1 MFIIKYEFENTVQQE
16 GKMSLDINWQQFLGA
31 FFVLFAIID
40 VPGSLPIVLAL
51 RRKGKI
57 VKPLKTAGL
66 ALCMFLIFYF
76 VGDAFL
82 RLFGVDTASFAVAG
96 SLIIFVMACEM
107 ILDISIFQ
115 DTADTPKDS
124 SFFPVVFP
132 LLAGA
137 GALTTMLAI
146 RSQFSPL
153 NLLSAVFANMV
164 CIYLILRLADKF
176 EKKLSAGFIYMLKK
190 FFGIILLTI
199 SIKLFT
205 SNITI
210 LIETVIETTA

>member
-1 MFIIKYEFENTVQQE
+1 MFIGF
-16 GKMSLDINWQQFLGA
+16 DWQQFWGA

-40 VPGSLPIVLAL
+40 ILGSIPIILTL
-51 RRKGKI
+51 RKKGKI
-57 VKPLKTAGL
+57 IKPIKTSVLGL
-66 ALCMFLIFYF
+66 IMFLVFYY

-82 RLFGVDTASFAVAG
+82 TLFGVDNASFAVAG

-107 ILDISIFQ
+107 ILDISIFKE
-115 DTADTPKDS
+115 TTDTPKDA

-132 LLAGA
+132 LIAGA

-146 RSQFSPL
+146 RSQFSQV
-153 NLLSAVFANMV
+153 NLLLAIVANMV
-164 CIYLILRLADKF
+164 FVYFVLRLTGKL
-176 EKKLSAGFIYMLKK
+176 EKILSAGMLYMIKK

-205 SNITI
+205 SNITL
-210 LIETVIETTA
+210 LIEHFINRSIN

>member
-1 MFIIKYEFENTVQQE
+1 MFSGF
-16 GKMSLDINWQQFLGA
+16 DWQQFLGA

-40 VPGSLPIVLAL
+40 IAGSLPIIVSLC
-51 RRKGKI
+51 RKGKA
-57 VKPLKTAGL
+57 VDPLKTAVWSFG
-66 ALCMFLIFYF
+66 MFMAFYF
-76 VGDAFL
+76 VGEAFL
-82 RLFGVDTASFAVAG
+82 NLFGVDTASFAVAG

-115 DTADTPKDS
+115 ETPDAPKDS

-132 LLAGA
+132 LIAGA

-146 RSQFSPL
+146 RSQFSPI
-153 NLLSAVFANMV
+153 NLISAIAANMV
-164 CIYLILRLADKF
+164 CVYIVLRLATRL
-176 EKKLSAGFIYMLKK
+176 EKKLSASVLYMLKK

-205 SNITI
+205 SNITL
-210 LIETVIETTA
+210 LIETVIKGNA

>member
-1 MFIIKYEFENTVQQE
+1 MFSGF
-16 GKMSLDINWQQFLGA
+16 DWQQFLGA

-40 VPGSLPIVLAL
+40 ITGSLPIIVSLC
-51 RRKGKI
+51 RKGKA
-57 VKPLKTAGL
+57 VDPLKTAVWSFG
-66 ALCMFLIFYF
+66 MFMAFYF
-76 VGDAFL
+76 VGEAFL
-82 RLFGVDTASFAVAG
+82 NLFGVDTASFAVAG

-115 DTADTPKDS
+115 ETPDAPKDS

-132 LLAGA
+132 LIAGA

-146 RSQFSPL
+146 RSQFSPV
-153 NLLSAVFANMV
+153 NLISAIAANMV
-164 CIYLILRLADKF
+164 CVYIVLRLATRL
-176 EKKLSAGFIYMLKK
+176 EKKLSASVLYMLKK

-205 SNITI
+205 SNITL
-210 LIETVIETTA
+210 LIEMVIKGDA

>member
-1 MFIIKYEFENTVQQE
+1 MFSGF
-16 GKMSLDINWQQFLGA
+16 DWQQFLGA

-40 VPGSLPIVLAL
+40 ITGSLPIIVSLC
-51 RRKGKI
+51 RKGKA
-57 VKPLKTAGL
+57 VDPLKTAVWSFG
-66 ALCMFLIFYF
+66 MFMAFYF
-76 VGDAFL
+76 VGEAFL
-82 RLFGVDTASFAVAG
+82 NLFGVDTASFAVAG

-115 DTADTPKDS
+115 ETPDAPKDS

-132 LLAGA
+132 LIAGA

-146 RSQFSPL
+146 RSQFSPV
-153 NLLSAVFANMV
+153 NLISAIAANMV
-164 CIYLILRLADKF
+164 CVYVVLRLATRL
-176 EKKLSAGFIYMLKK
+176 EKKLGASVLYMLKK

-205 SNITI
+205 SNITL
-210 LIETVIETTA
+210 LIETVIKGDA

>member
-1 MFIIKYEFENTVQQE
+1 MFSGF
-16 GKMSLDINWQQFLGA
+16 DWQQFLGA

-40 VPGSLPIVLAL
+40 ITGSLPIIVSLC
-51 RRKGKI
+51 RKGKA
-57 VKPLKTAGL
+57 VDPLKTAVWSFG
-66 ALCMFLIFYF
+66 MFMAFYF
-76 VGDAFL
+76 VGEAFL
-82 RLFGVDTASFAVAG
+82 NLFGVDTASFAVAG

-115 DTADTPKDS
+115 ETPDAPKDS

-132 LLAGA
+132 LIAGA

-146 RSQFSPL
+146 RSQFSPI
-153 NLLSAVFANMV
+153 NLISAIAANMV
-164 CIYLILRLADKF
+164 CVYIVLRLATRL
-176 EKKLSAGFIYMLKK
+176 EKKLSASVLYMLKK

-205 SNITI
+205 SNITL
-210 LIETVIETTA
+210 LIETVIKSDV

>member
-1 MFIIKYEFENTVQQE
+1 MFSGF
-16 GKMSLDINWQQFLGA
+16 DWQQFLGA

-40 VPGSLPIVLAL
+40 ITGSLPIIVSLC
-51 RRKGKI
+51 RKGKA
-57 VKPLKTAGL
+57 VDPLKTAVWSFG
-66 ALCMFLIFYF
+66 MFMAFYF
-76 VGDAFL
+76 VGEAFL
-82 RLFGVDTASFAVAG
+82 NLFGVDTASFAVAG

-115 DTADTPKDS
+115 ETPDAPKDS

-132 LLAGA
+132 LIAGA

-146 RSQFSPL
+146 RSQFSPV
-153 NLLSAVFANMV
+153 NLISAIAANMV
-164 CIYLILRLADKF
+164 CVYIVLRLATRL
-176 EKKLSAGFIYMLKK
+176 EKKLSASVLYMLKK

-205 SNITI
+205 SNITL
-210 LIETVIETTA
+210 LIETVIKGNA

>member
-1 MFIIKYEFENTVQQE
+1 MIEGFE
-16 GKMSLDINWQQFLGA
+16 WQQFFGA

-40 VPGSLPIVLAL
+40 IFGSLPIIWAL
-51 RRKGKI
+51 RRKGRM
-57 VKPLKTAGL
+57 VKPFKTAGL
-66 ALCMFLIFYF
+66 ALIMFLIFYF
-76 VGDAFL
+76 VGEAFL
-82 RLFGVDTASFAVAG
+82 DLFGVDTASFAVAG

-115 DTADTPKDS
+115 DTPDAPKDS

-132 LLAGA
+132 LIAGA

-146 RSQFSPL
+146 RSQFSPV
-153 NLLSAVFANMV
+153 NLLSAVVANMFCV
-164 CIYLILRLADKF
+164 YVVLRIANKL
-176 EKKLSAGFIYMLKK
+176 EKKLSAGFLYMLKK

-205 SNITI
+205 SNITL
-210 LIETVIETTA
+210 LIETVIKASS

>member
-1 MFIIKYEFENTVQQE
+1 MFSGF
-16 GKMSLDINWQQFLGA
+16 DWQQFLGA

-40 VPGSLPIVLAL
+40 ITGSLPIIVSLC
-51 RRKGKI
+51 RKGKA
-57 VKPLKTAGL
+57 VDPLKTAVWSFG
-66 ALCMFLIFYF
+66 MFMAFYF
-76 VGDAFL
+76 VGEAFL
-82 RLFGVDTASFAVAG
+82 NLFGVDTASFAVAG

-115 DTADTPKDS
+115 ETPDAPKDS

-132 LLAGA
+132 LIAGA

-146 RSQFSPL
+146 RSQFSPI
-153 NLLSAVFANMV
+153 NLISAIAVNMV
-164 CIYLILRLADKF
+164 CVYIVLRLATRL
-176 EKKLSAGFIYMLKK
+176 EKKLSASVLYMLKK

-205 SNITI
+205 SNITL
-210 LIETVIETTA
+210 LIETVIKGNA